1 VSQRAYNEDM
11 AATPLPTT
19 GHQAR
24 EAVPMTSITFN
35 EACDHVAMNFEA
47 TKGFIAGGTYM
58 VCLDNGNVAEIEFR
72 MGDSGIVRPVR

>member
-1 VSQRAYNEDM
+1 VYIEDM
-11 AATPLPTT
+11 AATQLPTT

-47 TKGFIAGGTYM
+47 TKGLIAGGTYM
-58 VCLDNGNVAEIEFR
+58 VRLEDGNIAEIDFR